1 MSNYKAPPVFKED
14 MSYEAWKKELAIWTT
29 FTDLDKKK
37 QGPAIFLS
45 LNGKP
50 RASVLELDVGIIS
63 GDKGVEAI
71 LEQLDKLYP
80 KDRHQTAYLAYEAF
94 EKFQRPVAMSMSD
107 FINEFERMYHKLKQH
122 KMELPDGVL
131 AYRLLKSAHL

>member
-1 MSNYKAPPVFKED
+1 MANYKAPPVFKED

-50 RASVLELDVGIIS
+50 RASVLELDVGVIS
-63 GDKGVEAI
+63 
-71 LEQLDKLYP
+71 
-80 KDRHQTAYLAYEAF
+80 AYEAF
-94 EKFQRPVAMSMSD
+94 EKFQHPVAVC
-107 FINEFERMYHKLKQH
+107 Q
-122 KMELPDGVL
+122 ELT
-131 AYRLLKSAHL
+131 S